1 MWVFT
6 TFHSLQRRNIQRIRL
21 IGRHKGQAAKK
32 REKKEM
38 EGDLF
43 TSISTLASQV
53 YSYQATDTT
62 VL

>member
-1 MWVFT
+1 
-6 TFHSLQRRNIQRIRL
+6 
-21 IGRHKGQAAKK
+21 
-32 REKKEM
+32 M

-62 VL
+62 VLQVKLKLHKTLFIPFSHSPILPWSEHSIPS